1 MERNK
6 YRWAVAFL
14 VALFGVLLSIVPLV
28 LVLCDSPVARYEVAF
43 IIGMI
48 GWFYALAITIKQLGG
63 YL

>member
-1 MERNK
+1 MERNR

-14 VALFGVLLSIVPLV
+14 IALVGVLTSITPLV
-28 LVLCDSPVARYEVAF
+28 MVLYGVSFAKNEVIF

-48 GWFYALAITIKQLGG
+48 GWFYALAITMRQLGR